1 MPFKHFIFPTTETK
15 IQLLHPNYVNLT
27 LKSMIQGF
35 RSFQI
40 QQKKPQIVLRIVLSI
55 HMCFKLTT

>member
-15 IQLLHPNYVNLT
+15 IQLLHPNCVNLT

-40 QQKKPQIVLRIVLSI
+40 QQKKPQ
-55 HMCFKLTT
+55 MCFKYSFKYKYVF